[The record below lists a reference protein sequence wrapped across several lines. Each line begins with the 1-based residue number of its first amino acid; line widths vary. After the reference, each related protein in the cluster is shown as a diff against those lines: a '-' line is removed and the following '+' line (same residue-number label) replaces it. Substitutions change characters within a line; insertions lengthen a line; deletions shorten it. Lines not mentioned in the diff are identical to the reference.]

1 MDHLLTHSGLICPV
15 VSLKVFLDSWSHLV
29 YDVLIVIDVCCWDFI
44 NMFNPFAFMF
54 WYFIPCRFY
63 F

>member
-1 MDHLLTHSGLICPV
+1 MDHLLTHSGLIRPV
-15 VSLKVFLDSWSHLV
+15 VSLKVFLGSWSHLV
-29 YDVLIVIDVCCWDFI
+29 CDVLIVIDVCSCDFI

-54 WYFIPCRFY
+54 GYFVPCRFY